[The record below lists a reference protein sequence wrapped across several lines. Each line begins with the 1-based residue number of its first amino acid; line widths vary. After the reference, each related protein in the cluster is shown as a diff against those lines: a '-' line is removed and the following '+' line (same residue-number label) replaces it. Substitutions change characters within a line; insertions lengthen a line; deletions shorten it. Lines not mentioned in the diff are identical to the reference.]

1 MPQGRAA
8 RPLIDAE
15 KAIIDDCI
23 NLKMG
28 VHGAVAALAAKG
40 FQRSHMTVRR
50 YMRAKLY
57 EGRPRR
63 WKTDEVKLRKEAQ
76 MADLEVRKAA
86 ARAKADQDRI
96 AALYGDARYQDEPA
110 EVWKSRTRQPVFVR
124 PPAATRQTLGGVTGA
139 LA

>member
-23 NLKMG
+23 ARRLG
-28 VHGAVAALAAKG
+28 VHGTVAALAAEG
-40 FQRSHMTVRR
+40 FTRSHMTVRR

-57 EGRPRR
+57 QGRPRR
-63 WKTDEVKLRKEAQ
+63 WKTDEAKLRKEIQ
-76 MADLEVRKAA
+76 MADLEARKTAA
-86 ARAKADQDRI
+86 QAKANKDRI
-96 AALYGDARYQDEPA
+96 AALYGNARYTDEPA
-110 EVWKSRTRQPVFVR
+110 EVWKSRTRQPIEV
-124 PPAATRQTLGGVTGA
+124 PASHVESRTLGGVVGA